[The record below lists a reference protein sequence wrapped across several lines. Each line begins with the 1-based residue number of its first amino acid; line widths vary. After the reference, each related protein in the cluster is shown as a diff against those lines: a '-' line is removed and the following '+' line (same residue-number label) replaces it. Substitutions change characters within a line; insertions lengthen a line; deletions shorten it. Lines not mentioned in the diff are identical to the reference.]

1 MATYVRLQEVEHA
14 IGPTGRFALRVT
26 SPEVELRAVDGDT
39 VRATIEFS
47 FQADSDADADAR
59 LERLR
64 YEVVPRSG
72 AVDLGEPRQGSGGI
86 ASIAQLLGIRGGRVD
101 ARVVAEI
108 PAGADVS
115 YNGVAGDVRATGFT
129 RSQEFHTVS
138 GDLVLN
144 GAAGRVRVRGVSSD
158 VTLHADDAVDLEIN
172 TVSGDIASIA
182 PRYEALRMT
191 TVSGDIVLEGTLAT
205 SGETRIET
213 VSGDVRLGVS
223 GGMTLEVRALSSDVS
238 VGLPHRSEGSR
249 DRRRYVVGDGAARVV
264 FSSMSGDLVASA
276 PRRSVPVAPT
286 PPRPPTPPT
295 APVPPRAPVPPIP
308 PDEPSTKAAQADQLE
323 ILRALERGEIDVDEA
338 AARLAGQTDA

>member
-1 MATYVRLQEVEHA
+1 MPTYVRLQEVEHA
-14 IGPTGRFALRVT
+14 IGPTGRFSLRVT

-39 VRATIEFS
+39 VRATIEFT

-59 LERLR
+59 LERVR
-64 YEVVPRSG
+64 YEVVPRAG
-72 AVDLGEPRQGSGGI
+72 ALDIGEPRQGSGGI
-86 ASIAQLLGIRGGRVD
+86 ASIAQLLGVRGGSRVD

-115 YNGVAGDVRATGFT
+115 YNGVAGDVSAAGFT
-129 RSQEFHTVS
+129 RSQKYHTVS
-138 GDLVLN
+138 GDLVLSRT
-144 GAAGRVRVRGVSSD
+144 AGRIRVRGVSSD
-158 VTLHADDAVDLEIN
+158 VSLHADDAVDLEIN

-191 TVSGDIVLEGTLAT
+191 TVSGDIVLEGGLAT

-223 GGMTLEVRALSSDVS
+223 GGMTLEVRALSSDIS

-276 PRRSVPVAPT
+276 PRRSMPVAPT
-286 PPRPPTPPT
+286 TPIPPVPPVPPT
-295 APVPPRAPVPPIP
+295 ASIPPVPPRTATS
-308 PDEPSTKAAQADQLE
+308 EATQTDQLE